1 MALRDKLRERVQA
14 YLQPGEQVEQVFL
27 AQGGITPWLASG
39 ALGLVGAMAA
49 SRRIIVV
56 TNQAILVVEA
66 SRLTGTT
73 PTKRGVIARL
83 PRQTAIGPPKGVWA
97 KVRIGDSNLYVHKR
111 FHRDITQANERVG
124 TAFGEGD
131 PH

>member
-1 MALRDKLRERVQA
+1 MALRDKLRERVQP

-49 SRRIIVV
+49 SRRVIVV
-56 TNQAILVVEA
+56 TNQAILVVDA
-66 SRLTGTT
+66 SKLTGTT
-73 PTKRGVIARL
+73 PTRRGVIARL
-83 PRQTAIGPPKGVWA
+83 PRQAVIGPPRGVWA
-97 KVRIGDSNLYVHKR
+97 KVRIGDEKLYVHKR
-111 FHRDITQANERVG
+111 FHRDISQANERAG
-124 TAFGEGD
+124 TASGEGD